1 MTLHSTRSAP
11 ARGSGAPRLRCRH
24 RGRAPPRRAGVL
36 HALVNIDRALEQEP
50 ARRLDL
56 LGVERLPDLAGVQR
70 VEPDIAGLVYD
81 FGVVGSE
88 DGGGEGV
95 GAPGFR
101 RPRNIVI

>member
-1 MTLHSTRSAP
+1 MRF
-11 ARGSGAPRLRCRH
+11 
-24 RGRAPPRRAGVL
+24 
-36 HALVNIDRALEQEP
+36 VNIDRALEQEP

-70 VEPDIAGLVYD
+70 VEPDIPGLVYD
-81 FGVVGSE
+81 SGVVGSE